1 MDREKQKG
9 FARRVSQ
16 ANRTELVVVTYDI
29 ILEYIRDAK
38 IAYTSND
45 IEEYRYSLKQAQ
57 RFLAEMMSVLDF
69 SVTLSLQLMRLYEYA
84 QRKLIA
90 SDVSGE
96 PKDLDSVENVIK
108 GLRKA
113 FHEIADQDTSEG
125 VMENAQQIYAG
136 LTYGKGVLN
145 EADVNPT
152 ASKRGYLV

>member
-1 MDREKQKG
+1 
-9 FARRVSQ
+9 
-16 ANRTELVVVTYDI
+16 
-29 ILEYIRDAK
+29 
-38 IAYTSND
+38 
-45 IEEYRYSLKQAQ
+45 
-57 RFLAEMMSVLDF
+57 
-69 SVTLSLQLMRLYEYA
+69 MRLYEYV

-96 PKDLDSVENVIK
+96 PKDLDSVENVLK

-145 EADVNPT
+145 EADVNPA